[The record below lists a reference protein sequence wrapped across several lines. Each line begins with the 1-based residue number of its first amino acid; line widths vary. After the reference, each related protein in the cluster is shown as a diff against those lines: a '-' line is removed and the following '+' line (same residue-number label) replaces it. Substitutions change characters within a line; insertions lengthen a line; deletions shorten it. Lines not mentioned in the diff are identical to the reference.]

1 MAEVNV
7 VSEAQPEY
15 GGLLVEV
22 GQAYGNC
29 HVLAQPWPTLEATC
43 YAQAVETEGRF
54 LVSVPQLARGTWRVW
69 VDLTSLGRAH
79 RDWWKPVTIFPGA
92 IARLVF
98 V

>member
-1 MAEVNV
+1 MEVNV
-7 VSEAQPEY
+7 VGEAQAEY

-29 HVLAQPWPTLEATC
+29 HVLAQPWPACDETC
-43 YAQAVETEGRF
+43 YAQAVETDGRF
-54 LVSVPQLARGTWRVW
+54 LASFPHLMVGTWRVW
-69 VDLTSLGRAH
+69 VDLTPLGRD
-79 RDWWKPVTIFPGA
+79 RSDWWKVVTIFPGA